1 MSTIG
6 YLTGLIDRFID
17 FSGVFIL
24 FMAIFYILSIVLA
37 IVKILVLKEGKLE
50 LSIHGVAMLL
60 ASLSYIF
67 AYIIC

>member
-1 MSTIG
+1 MSTID

-24 FMAIFYILSIVLA
+24 FMAIFYIMSIVLA

-50 LSIHGVAMLL
+50 MSVQGVAMLL

>member
-1 MSTIG
+1 MSTID

-50 LSIHGVAMLL
+50 MSAQGVAILL

>member
-1 MSTIG
+1 MSTID
-6 YLTGLIDRFID
+6 YLTGLIDRFVD

-50 LSIHGVAMLL
+50 MSIQGVAMLL

>member
-1 MSTIG
+1 MSTID

-24 FMAIFYILSIVLA
+24 FMAIFYIMSIVLA

-50 LSIHGVAMLL
+50 MSVQGVAILL